1 MPLRTEWDSPP
12 GNYTIFVPA
21 GWFQLHLDPGERD
34 RGIIALADRQFA
46 GVDNAP
52 VLKERLMRDLQKQAK
67 KAHREG
73 GVELYI
79 SLLTVEGLPLA
90 SSLLVSVLPD
100 GWPGCRTA
108 HDLARRLGETGRLA
122 EVRRLDAAGD
132 AVRTEKTEA
141 ADPARQMGNTLAT
154 TTVAYHVPVP
164 ASRKWLTLTFSTPM
178 EGLAQHMVGLFDTVA
193 GTLHW
198 E

>member
-1 MPLRTEWDSPP
+1 MPLRTAWDTPP
-12 GNYTIFVPA
+12 SDYTILVPA
-21 GWFQLHLDPGERD
+21 GWFQLHLDPEERD
-34 RGIIALADRQFA
+34 RGIAALADRQFA
-46 GVDNAP
+46 GIDNAP

-67 KAHREG
+67 AAHREG
-73 GVELYI
+73 GVELYV

-90 SSLLVSVLPD
+90 SSLLVSLLPD

-108 HDLARRLGETGRLA
+108 HDLARRLGETGRPA
-122 EVRRLDAAGD
+122 EVRKLDAAGD
-132 AVRTEKTEA
+132 AVRTQKTEA
-141 ADPARQMGNTLAT
+141 PDPEHQMGNTLAT

-164 ASRKWLTLTFSTPM
+164 ASDTWLTLTFSTPM
-178 EGLAQHMVGLFDTVA
+178 EGLAPQMVELFDTVA

>member
-1 MPLRTEWDSPP
+1 MALKTEWTTPP
-12 GNYTIFVPA
+12 SDYTIFVPA
-21 GWFQLHLDPGERD
+21 GWFQLPLDPKERD
-34 RGIIALADRQFA
+34 RGIIALADRQFT
-46 GVDNAP
+46 GIDHAP

-67 KAHREG
+67 AAHRAG

-79 SLLTVEGLPLA
+79 SLLTVRGLPLA
-90 SSLLVSVLPD
+90 SSLLVSLLPE

-108 HDLARRLGETGRLA
+108 HDLVRRFGEIGRRA
-122 EVRRLDAAGD
+122 EVSRLEAAGD
-132 AVRTEKTEA
+132 AVREQHTEA
-141 ADPARQMGNTLAT
+141 ADPERQMGNTLAT
-154 TTVAYHVPVP
+154 TTVIYNVPVP

-178 EGLAQHMVGLFDTVA
+178 ESLAPKMVELFDTVA